1 MRAVLAVPLLL
12 LAIPAH
18 AVEIGAP
25 VVRDGV
31 EITPS
36 YQPGVTLDRMMAPP
50 GSVHLEAD
58 VHATKDE
65 PHGFAPGAFIP
76 YLTISWSLT
85 RDDNPTFKK
94 AGLLYPMVAKAG
106 PHYGGAAELAGPGTY
121 HLTYIVSPP
130 TSHGLLRH
138 TDKDS
143 GVPDWFKPITAT
155 WTFTYP
161 EKTP

>member
-1 MRAVLAVPLLL
+1 MRASVVFFASMLAVPA
-12 LAIPAH
+12 LA
-18 AVEIGAP
+18 VGLGSP
-25 VVRDGV
+25 VLRDGL

-36 YQPGVTLDRMMAPP
+36 YLPNVTLDRMMTPP
-50 GSVHLEAD
+50 GSVYLEAD
-58 VHATKDE
+58 VRAAKDE
-65 PHGFAPGAFIP
+65 PHGFAPGGFSP
-76 YLTISWSLT
+76 DLTINWSLP

-94 AGLLYPMVAKAG
+94 SGLLYPMVSKAG
-106 PHYGGAAELAGPGTY
+106 PHYGAAADLSGPGTY
-121 HLTYIVSPP
+121 HLTYIISPP

-143 GVPDWFKPITAT
+143 GVPEWFKPITAT